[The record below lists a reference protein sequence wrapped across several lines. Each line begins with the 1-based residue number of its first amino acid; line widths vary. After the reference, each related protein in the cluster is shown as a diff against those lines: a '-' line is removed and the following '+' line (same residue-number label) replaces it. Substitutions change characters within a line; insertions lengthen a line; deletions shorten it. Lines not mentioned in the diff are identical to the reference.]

1 LELVVVPKTYIDLI
15 KPRKGPAMNRKTTIF
30 DSVLMLALIGI
41 LAGAIGG
48 LGIGL
53 VVKASS
59 HETGTSGSTQH

>member
-1 LELVVVPKTYIDLI
+1 
-15 KPRKGPAMNRKTTIF
+15 MNRKTTIF